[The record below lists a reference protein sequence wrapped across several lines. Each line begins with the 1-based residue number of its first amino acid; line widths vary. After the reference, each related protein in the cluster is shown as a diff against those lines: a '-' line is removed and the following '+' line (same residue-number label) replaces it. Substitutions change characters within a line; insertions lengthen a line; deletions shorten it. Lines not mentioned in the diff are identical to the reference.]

1 MRREFFLRNPMR
13 SVLMLR
19 PIGAILLAGLLAAP
33 PALLA
38 QDSSTTP
45 PPTTTPLSTSKTRTA
60 AKAEAAALAAL
71 PPSAYNAHPKLAIIL
86 VIDQFRED
94 YLERYRADFK
104 GRGFKLFLDKGAY
117 FPDCYYDYAN
127 TKTAPG
133 HSTIGTGAYSDGHGI
148 ANNDWWDLGRNKDRP
163 ITSVE
168 DERYALVG
176 MPSGLIA
183 GTASKP
189 APGSS
194 PRNLRASTVGD
205 ELRLA
210 TAGQAKVF
218 GISLKDRAAIL
229 PAGSA
234 ANAAYWI
241 DPQSGA
247 FVTSTYYQQ
256 QLPDWAIAFNAS
268 GRAAQATQ
276 EAQTFANAPQAG
288 TTYMPAPGPLAP
300 GSPSSA
306 APANFYSFVGR
317 TPAAN
322 SYELDFARSL
332 IVGEQLGQ
340 HSVTDLVTISL
351 SANDILGHA
360 VGPDAPAE
368 RAMVDS
374 LDTDLDGFFTWL
386 DTHVDGGLGNVWIAL
401 TADHG
406 IAPIPSEAAKL
417 GINAATI
424 NLKKLLGN
432 LNDAMN
438 AKFSPG
444 EKVNYLFDRQ
454 ELPFLSLNQ
463 PNFERAGINEQE
475 AEDAVL
481 AALPTAVQSLS
492 APPDPPADT
501 SNDSS
506 KPPAKASPPSQTR
519 LPPVPTLVR
528 AYTRQQLAAGNYPA
542 DEFGQL
548 LAHSYSPNGGWY
560 VMAVFG
566 DYQMEASSSG
576 GTTHFSPWS
585 YDRHVP
591 LGFYG
596 APFAPGTYHGRVGPV
611 DLAATWAAL
620 LGINQPSA
628 SIGRIL
634 VQALKPTPS
643 VAYPKPVAVRSR
655 AVRPERGKAPAK
667 ADAPVP
673 LQPVAKP

>member
-1 MRREFFLRNPMR
+1 MRREFLLPGFVLKTALRR
-13 SVLMLR
+13 LVLV
-19 PIGAILLAGLLAAP
+19 LLAGSLIWSHG
-33 PALLA
+33 LA
-38 QDSSTTP
+38 QDQTP
-45 PPTTTPLSTSKTRTA
+45 AHPARHRPA
-60 AKAEAAALAAL
+60 AKDEAQPT
-71 PPSAYNAHPKLAIIL
+71 PPSAYNAHPRLAILI

-104 GRGFKLFLDKGAY
+104 DHGFRLFLNQGAY

-148 ANNDWWDLGRNKDRP
+148 ANNEWWDLARNKDRP
-163 ITSVE
+163 VTSVE

-176 MPSGLIA
+176 VPA
-183 GTASKP
+183 GSKP
-189 APGSS
+189 SPGSS

-210 TAGQAKVF
+210 TQGQAKVF

-229 PAGSA
+229 PSGQA
-234 ANAAYWI
+234 ANAAYWL
-241 DPQSGA
+241 DQQSGA
-247 FVTSTYYQQ
+247 FITSTYYQP
-256 QLPDWAIAFNAS
+256 QLPDWAAAFNAS
-268 GRAAQATQ
+268 GRAAQAVQDATV
-276 EAQTFANAPQAG
+276 FATANGLKA
-288 TTYMPAPGPLAP
+288 
-300 GSPSSA
+300 SA
-306 APANFYSFVGR
+306 YGGNNFYGFVGS

-322 SYELDFARSL
+322 AYELDFARAL
-332 IVGEQLGQ
+332 ITAEQLGQ
-340 HSVTDLVTISL
+340 HPVTDMLTVSL

-360 VGPDAPAE
+360 VGPDSPAE
-368 RAMVDS
+368 HAMVDS

-386 DTHVDGGLGNVWIAL
+386 DKNVDGGLGNVWVAI

-406 IAPIPSEAAKL
+406 IAPVPSQAAAL

-424 NLKKLLGN
+424 NLKALLAHVN
-432 LNDAMN
+432 EAMN

-475 AEDAVL
+475 AEQAVL
-481 AALPTAVQSLS
+481 DALQPAVASLASAAEGQA
-492 APPDPPADT
+492 AAGDGT
-501 SNDSS
+501 SSGDGAAGG
-506 KPPAKASPPSQTR
+506 KPKPGTPSQTR
-519 LPPVPTLVR
+519 LPPTPVLVR
-528 AYTRQQLAAGNYPA
+528 SYTRQQLASGAYPPG
-542 DEFGQL
+542 EFGDL

-560 VMAVFG
+560 VMTIFS

-591 LGFYG
+591 LGFFG
-596 APFAPGTYHGRVGPV
+596 APFAPGIYHGRVGPV

-628 SIGRIL
+628 AEGRIL
-634 VQALKPTPS
+634 TQALKPAAT
-643 VAYPKPVAVRSR
+643 VAYPKPPPVRSR
-655 AVRPERGKAPAK
+655 PVRAPHGRSASTAAPA
-667 ADAPVP
+667 ATPGP
-673 LQPVAKP
+673 QP

>member
-1 MRREFFLRNPMR
+1 
-13 SVLMLR
+13 MLKSMN
-19 PIGAILLAGLLAAP
+19 LLH
-33 PALLA
+33 
-38 QDSSTTP
+38 S
-45 PPTTTPLSTSKTRTA
+45 PL
-60 AKAEAAALAAL
+60 AALALAFL
-71 PPSAYNAHPKLAIIL
+71 PFAAAQAQPRSHVPSEVVSPPSAYNAHPKLAIIL

-148 ANNDWWDLGRNKDRP
+148 ANNDWWDLSRNKDRP

-176 MPSGLIA
+176 VPSG
-183 GTASKP
+183 SKS

-210 TAGQAKVF
+210 TAGGAKVF
-218 GISLKDRAAIL
+218 GISLKDRASIL

-247 FVTSTYYQQ
+247 FITSTYYQQ
-256 QLPDWAIAFNAS
+256 QLPDWAAAFNAG

-276 EAQTFANAPQAG
+276 EAQAFANAPQGG
-288 TTYMPAPGPLAP
+288 TAYMPAPGATNPGPAP
-300 GSPSSA
+300 SGASL
-306 APANFYSFVGR
+306 NFYSFVGS

-322 SYELDFARSL
+322 SYELDFAKAM
-332 IVGEQLGQ
+332 ITGEQLAT
-340 HSVTDLVTISL
+340 HPVTDMITISL

-360 VGPDAPAE
+360 VGPDSAAE
-368 RAMVDS
+368 HAMVDS
-374 LDTDLDGFFTWL
+374 LDTDLDSFFTWL
-386 DTHVDGGLGNVWIAL
+386 DKNVDGGLGNVWIAL

-424 NLKKLLGN
+424 KLKKLIAN

-444 EKVNYLFDRQ
+444 EKVNYVFDRQ

-475 AEDAVL
+475 AEQAVL
-481 AALPTAVQSLS
+481 DALQPAVDSLGTTPDAAAG
-492 APPDPPADT
+492 
-501 SNDSS
+501 DSGDN
-506 KPPAKASPPSQTR
+506 AKASAKTRAAMPSQTR
-519 LPPVPTLVR
+519 LPPTPTLIR
-528 AYTRQQLAAGNYPA
+528 AYTRQQLAAGVYPA
-542 DEFGQL
+542 SEFGEIL
-548 LAHSYSPNGGWY
+548 SHSYSPNGGWY
-560 VMAVFG
+560 VMAIFA
-566 DYQMEASSSG
+566 DYQMEASASG

-596 APFAPGTYHGRVGPV
+596 TPFAPGVYHGRVGPV

-628 SIGRIL
+628 SVGHVL
-634 VQALKPTPS
+634 TQALKPPAS
-643 VAYPKPVAVRSR
+643 VTYPKP
-655 AVRPERGKAPAK
+655 
-667 ADAPVP
+667 APVRTHP
-673 LQPVAKP
+673 AHPAHSKAASPPAAQL

>member
-1 MRREFFLRNPMR
+1 MRRFMPVR
-13 SVLMLR
+13 VLFRYLLI
-19 PIGAILLAGLLAAP
+19 PILIGLLAVP
-33 PALLA
+33 PALSA
-38 QDSSTTP
+38 QESPRSGRARANAKSEP
-45 PPTTTPLSTSKTRTA
+45 VA
-60 AKAEAAALAAL
+60 AT
-71 PPSAYNAHPKLAIIL
+71 PPSAYNGHPKLAIII

-104 GRGFKLFLDKGAY
+104 GHGFRLFLDKGAY

-148 ANNDWWDLGRNKDRP
+148 ANNDWWDLTRNKERP

-176 MPSGLIA
+176 VPQG
-183 GTASKP
+183 SKP

-218 GISLKDRAAIL
+218 GISLKDRASIL

-241 DPQSGA
+241 DAQSGA
-247 FVTSTYYQQ
+247 FISSTYYES
-256 QLPDWAIAFNAS
+256 QLPDWAAAFNAS
-268 GRAAQATQ
+268 NRAAQATQ
-276 EAQTFANAPQAG
+276 DAQAFANSAPAG
-288 TTYMPAPGPLAP
+288 TAYMGAPGA
-300 GSPSSA
+300 ST
-306 APANFYSFVGR
+306 NFYNFVGR

-322 SYELDFARSL
+322 AYELDFARAL
-332 IVGEQLGQ
+332 IQGERLYGNPPDGDSAAGQ
-340 HSVTDLVTISL
+340 TASPSSTISPMSTSSPVTNLITISL

-360 VGPDAPAE
+360 VGPDSPAE
-368 RAMVDS
+368 HAMVDS

-386 DTHVDGGLGNVWIAL
+386 DKNVEGGLGNVWIAL

-417 GINAATI
+417 GVNAATI
-424 NLKKLLGN
+424 NSKKLLGN
-432 LNDAMN
+432 LNEAMN

-463 PNFERAGINEQE
+463 PNFDRAGINEQE
-475 AEDAVL
+475 AEQAVL
-481 AALPTAVQSLS
+481 DALPSAVDSLS
-492 APPDPPADT
+492 VPDAAPDT
-501 SNDSS
+501 SNDASKTAANQS
-506 KPPAKASPPSQTR
+506 KPNMPSQTR
-519 LPPVPTLVR
+519 LPPTPALIR
-528 AYTRQQLAAGNYPA
+528 AYSRQQLAAGNYPTS
-542 DEFGQL
+542 EFGQI

-560 VMAVFG
+560 VMTIFA
-566 DYQMEASSSG
+566 DYQMEGSASG

-596 APFAPGTYHGRVGPV
+596 APFAPGVYHGRVGPV

-628 SIGRIL
+628 SVGHVL
-634 VQALKPTPS
+634 TQALKPATAVSYPKRVPVRSHSPKRERSRTLNTAAPKAAPS
-643 VAYPKPVAVRSR
+643 VP
-655 AVRPERGKAPAK
+655 
-667 ADAPVP
+667 
-673 LQPVAKP
+673 QP

>member
-1 MRREFFLRNPMR
+1 MPLLRRLF
-13 SVLMLR
+13 SVLLVS
-19 PIGAILLAGLLAAP
+19 LLIAPSGLLAQETGA
-33 PALLA
+33 
-38 QDSSTTP
+38 
-45 PPTTTPLSTSKTRTA
+45 TSKARAARADATA
-60 AKAEAAALAAL
+60 V
-71 PPSAYNAHPKLAIIL
+71 PPSAYNAHPKLAIIV

-94 YLERYRADFK
+94 YLERYRADFT

-148 ANNDWWDLGRNKDRP
+148 ANNDWWDLSRNKDRP

-176 MPSGLIA
+176 VPVG
-183 GTASKP
+183 SKP
-189 APGSS
+189 EVASS

-218 GISLKDRAAIL
+218 GVSLKDRASIL

-247 FVTSTYYQQ
+247 FITSTFYQA
-256 QLPDWAIAFNAS
+256 QLPDWAAAFNAS

-276 EAQTFANAPQAG
+276 DAQTFA
-288 TTYMPAPGPLAP
+288 
-300 GSPSSA
+300 SA
-306 APANFYSFVGR
+306 AQLAALKTPNFFNSVGR

-322 SYELDFARSL
+322 AYELDFARAL
-332 IVGEQLGQ
+332 ITGEQLGQ
-340 HSVTDLVTISL
+340 HSVTDLLTISL

-360 VGPDAPAE
+360 VGPDSPIQ
-368 RAMVDS
+368 RQMVDS
-374 LDTDLDGFFTWL
+374 LDSDLDGFFTWL
-386 DTHVDGGLGNVWIAL
+386 DKNVEGGLGNVWIAL

-406 IAPIPSEAAKL
+406 VAPVPSEAAKL

-424 NLKKLLGN
+424 NLKQLISN

-444 EKVNYLFDRQ
+444 EKVNYLFTSQ
-454 ELPFLSLNQ
+454 ELPYLSLNQ
-463 PNFERAGINEQE
+463 PNFDRAGINEQE
-475 AEDAVL
+475 AEQAVL
-481 AALPTAVQSLS
+481 DALQPAVDALS
-492 APPDPPADT
+492 APPETPANA
-501 SNDSS
+501 SNENSSDASKAAVS
-506 KPPAKASPPSQTR
+506 KPKAVTPSQSR
-519 LPPVPTLVR
+519 LSPTPVLVR
-528 AYTRQQLAAGNYPA
+528 AYTREQLAAGNYP
-542 DEFGQL
+542 DSEFGRL
-548 LAHSYSPNGGWY
+548 VAHSYSPNGGWY
-560 VMAVFG
+560 VMAIFA
-566 DYQMEASSSG
+566 DYQMEGVPAG

-596 APFAPGTYHGRVGPV
+596 APFAPGIYRGWVGPV

-620 LGINQPSA
+620 LDINQPSA
-628 SIGRIL
+628 AVGHIL
-634 VQALKPTPS
+634 TQALKPGTA
-643 VAYPKPVAVRSR
+643 VTYPKPAPVRAHS
-655 AVRPERGKAPAK
+655 VRPERRKAAGSTTSPATEP
-667 ADAPVP
+667 A
-673 LQPVAKP
+673 AKP

>member
-1 MRREFFLRNPMR
+1 MFPIGRFLRT
-13 SVLMLR
+13 STVLLGMGALVS
-19 PIGAILLAGLLAAP
+19 PIAGV
-33 PALLA
+33 A
-38 QDSSTTP
+38 QE
-45 PPTTTPLSTSKTRTA
+45 LTSKAATRTA
-60 AKAEAAALAAL
+60 ARADAAAQAAI
-71 PPSAYNAHPKLAIIL
+71 PPSAYNAHPKLVVLL

-148 ANNDWWDLGRNKDRP
+148 ANNDWWDLSRNKERP

-176 MPSGLIA
+176 VPAS
-183 GTASKP
+183 SKP

-210 TAGQAKVF
+210 TAGGAKVF
-218 GISLKDRAAIL
+218 GISLKDRASIL

-241 DPQSGA
+241 DPPSGA
-247 FVTSTYYQQ
+247 FITSTYYQQ
-256 QLPDWAIAFNAS
+256 QLPDWAAAFNAS

-276 EAQTFANAPQAG
+276 EAQAFGSAPQSG
-288 TTYMPAPGPLAP
+288 TAYMPAPGSTTAGTNVPATL
-300 GSPSSA
+300 SA
-306 APANFYSFVGR
+306 ATTSTNFYSFVGS

-322 SYELDFARSL
+322 SYELDFAKAL
-332 IVGEQLGQ
+332 IAGEQLGT
-340 HSVTDLVTISL
+340 HSVTDMVTISL

-360 VGPDAPAE
+360 VGPDSSAE
-368 RAMVDS
+368 HAMVDS
-374 LDTDLDGFFTWL
+374 LDTDLDTFFAWL
-386 DTHVDGGLGNVWIAL
+386 DKNVDGGLGNVWVAL

-417 GINAATI
+417 GIDAATI
-424 NLKKLLGN
+424 NLKKLIAN
-432 LNDAMN
+432 LNDSMN

-454 ELPFLSLNQ
+454 ELPYLSLNQ
-463 PNFERAGINEQE
+463 PNFDRAGINEQE
-475 AEDAVL
+475 AEQAVL
-481 AALPTAVQSLS
+481 DALPPAVDSLS
-492 APPDPPADT
+492 TLWSTSGSAPADAEAK
-501 SNDSS
+501 S
-506 KPPAKASPPSQTR
+506 KALIPSQMK
-519 LPPVPTLVR
+519 LPPTPVLVH
-528 AYTRQQLAAGNYPA
+528 AYTRQQLAAGTYPA
-542 DEFGQL
+542 SEFGHL
-548 LAHSYSPNGGWY
+548 LSHSYSPNGGWY
-560 VMAVFG
+560 VMAIFS
-566 DYQMEASSSG
+566 DYQMEASASG

-596 APFAPGTYHGRVGPV
+596 APFAPGIYHGRVGPV

-628 SIGRIL
+628 SVGHIL
-634 VQALKPTPS
+634 NQALKPAAS
-643 VAYPKPVAVRSR
+643 VMYPKPAPVRTHP
-655 AVRPERGKAPAK
+655 VHGKAT
-667 ADAPVP
+667 
-673 LQPVAKP
+673 AKP

>member
-1 MRREFFLRNPMR
+1 
-13 SVLMLR
+13 MLVVS
-19 PIGAILLAGLLAAP
+19 LAAP
-33 PALLA
+33 QAILA
-38 QDSSTTP
+38 QNTRSAPASETQP
-45 PPTTTPLSTSKTRTA
+45 AAKTRRSTRT
-60 AKAEAAALAAL
+60 EAPSPV
-71 PPSAYNAHPKLAIIL
+71 PPSAYNAHPKLAVLI

-104 GRGFKLFLDKGAY
+104 GRGFRLFLDKGAY

-148 ANNDWWDLGRNKDRP
+148 ANNDWWDLSRNKDRP

-176 MPSGLIA
+176 APA
-183 GTASKP
+183 ASKP

-210 TAGQAKVF
+210 TSGQAKVY

-247 FVTSTYYQQ
+247 FITSTFYQP

-276 EAQTFANAPQAG
+276 EAQTFAAGPQSG
-288 TTYMPAPGPLAP
+288 TAYMPAPGAAN
-300 GSPSSA
+300 PSASS
-306 APANFYSFVGR
+306 NFYNFVGR

-322 SYELDFARSL
+322 SYELDFARAL
-332 IVGEQLGQ
+332 ITGEQLGT
-340 HSVTDLVTISL
+340 HPVTDLITISL

-360 VGPDAPAE
+360 VGPDSPLE
-368 RAMVDS
+368 RLMVDS
-374 LDTDLDGFFTWL
+374 LDSDLDSFFTWL
-386 DTHVDGGLGNVWIAL
+386 DTHIDGGLGNVWIAL

-406 IAPIPSEAAKL
+406 VAPVPSEAAKL
-417 GINAATI
+417 GMNAATI
-424 NLKKLLGN
+424 NLKKLLAN
-432 LNDAMN
+432 LNEAMN

-463 PNFERAGINEQE
+463 PNFDRAGINEQE

-481 AALPTAVQSLS
+481 AALPAAVQSLS
-492 APPDPPADT
+492 DATPENNKTPT
-501 SNDSS
+501 
-506 KPPAKASPPSQTR
+506 PSQTR
-519 LPPVPTLVR
+519 LPPVPVLVR
-528 AYTRQQLAAGNYPA
+528 AYTRQQLAAGTYPTS
-542 DEFGQL
+542 EFGQL

-560 VMAVFG
+560 VMAIFA
-566 DYQMEASSSG
+566 DYQMENSSSG

-596 APFAPGTYHGRVGPV
+596 APFAPGTYQGRVGPV

-628 SIGRIL
+628 SVGHIL
-634 VQALKPTPS
+634 TQALKPQTA
-643 VAYPKPVAVRSR
+643 VAYPKPATPRTR
-655 AVRPERGKAPAK
+655 AAHGKAAAKTEAPA
-667 ADAPVP
+667 
-673 LQPVAKP
+673 AKPAASPAQPEPKP

>member
-1 MRREFFLRNPMR
+1 MMREQFLRYFFI
-13 SVLMLR
+13 LR
-19 PIGAILLAGLLAAP
+19 AFRQRICALLLAGMLVAPTSLFAEDSAA
-33 PALLA
+33 AR
-38 QDSSTTP
+38 
-45 PPTTTPLSTSKTRTA
+45 KTRTA
-60 AKAEAAALAAL
+60 ARAEAAAAATI

-148 ANNDWWDLGRNKDRP
+148 ANNDWWDLTRNKDRP
-163 ITSVE
+163 VSSVE

-176 MPSGLIA
+176 APA
-183 GTASKP
+183 NAKP

-210 TAGQAKVF
+210 TAGEAKVF

-229 PAGSA
+229 PAGQA

-247 FVTSTYYQQ
+247 FITSTYYQP
-256 QLPDWAIAFNAS
+256 QLPAWATAFNTS
-268 GRAAQATQ
+268 GRAGQATQ
-276 EAQTFANAPQAG
+276 DAQTFASAAASG
-288 TTYMPAPGPLAP
+288 TTMMSPPGAEQ
-300 GSPSSA
+300 
-306 APANFYSFVGR
+306 NFYNFVGK

-322 SYELDFARSL
+322 SYELDFARAL
-332 IVGEQLGQ
+332 ITGEQLGA
-340 HSVTDLVTISL
+340 HPVTDLLTISL
-351 SANDILGHA
+351 SANDILGHT
-360 VGPDAPAE
+360 VGPDSPAE

-374 LDTDLDGFFTWL
+374 LDADLDGFFSWL
-386 DTHVDGGLGNVWIAL
+386 DKNVDGGLGNIWIAF

-417 GINAATI
+417 GVDAATI
-424 NLKKLLGN
+424 DVKKLIAN
-432 LNDAMN
+432 LNDALN

-444 EKVNYLFDRQ
+444 EKVTYLFDRQ
-454 ELPFLSLNQ
+454 ELPILSLNQ
-463 PNFERAGINEQE
+463 PDFERAGINEQE

-481 AALPTAVQSLS
+481 TAMQPAVKSLS
-492 APPDPPADT
+492 AVSEAVSDA
-501 SNDSS
+501 
-506 KPPAKASPPSQTR
+506 AKGKTAGTAQTR
-519 LPPVPTLVR
+519 LQPVPELVR
-528 AYTRQQLAAGNYPA
+528 AYSRQQLAAGNYPTS
-542 DEFGQL
+542 EFGQL

-560 VMAVFG
+560 VMVIFS
-566 DYQMEASSSG
+566 DYQMDGSSG
-576 GTTHFSPWS
+576 GVTTHFSPWS

-596 APFAPGTYHGRVGPV
+596 VPFAPGVYHGRVGPV

-628 SIGRIL
+628 SIGHIL
-634 VQALKPTPS
+634 TQSMKPGGAI
-643 VAYPKPVAVRSR
+643 AYPKPAPDRPQAARPGHGKVVAPR
-655 AVRPERGKAPAK
+655 AT
-667 ADAPVP
+667 PVP
-673 LQPVAKP
+673 QP